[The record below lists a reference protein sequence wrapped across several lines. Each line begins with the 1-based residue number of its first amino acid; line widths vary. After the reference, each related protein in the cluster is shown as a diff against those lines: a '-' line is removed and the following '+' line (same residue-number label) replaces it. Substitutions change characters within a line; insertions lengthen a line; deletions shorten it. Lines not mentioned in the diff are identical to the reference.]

1 MSRQPSGI
9 VDGRLSRVV
18 LDGEIPSSLPA
29 ALEADRAQA
38 VADLAAE
45 NHFVPLTVKPDV
57 AADGPFVLHLAVQD
71 GRLVFDVRRGNGTRL
86 AVIGLALGPFRGL
99 VKDYQLLVD
108 SHIKAVEEGR
118 AERIQAIDMGRR
130 GLHNEGATLMR
141 QRLDGKIAIDFRH
154 RAAAVHAGL
163 RAAPEGLTVMRID
176 GVPYRTIWVDPEDGW
191 SVRIIDQTKLPWT
204 LEIVRLTDVAQAAHA
219 IRSMQVRGAPLIGAA
234 AAYGLCLG
242 LRQDPSVGGDGARRG
257 TAGGDAADRDQS
269 ALGARADADP
279 AAQHAGGGARA
290 RRL

>member
-18 LDGEIPSSLPA
+18 LDGEVPSSLPA

-45 NHFVPLTVKPDV
+45 NCFLPLTVKPDS
-57 AADGPFVLHLAVQD
+57 AAHGPFVLHLAVQD

-108 SHIKAVEEGR
+108 SHMKAMEEGH

-141 QRLDGKIAIDFRH
+141 QRLAGKIAIDF
-154 RAAAVHAGL
+154 A
-163 RAAPEGLTVMRID
+163 T
-176 GVPYRTIWVDPEDGW
+176 
-191 SVRIIDQTKLPWT
+191 
-204 LEIVRLTDVAQAAHA
+204 
-219 IRSMQVRGAPLIGAA
+219 
-234 AAYGLCLG
+234 
-242 LRQDPSVGGDGARRG
+242 
-257 TAGGDAADRDQS
+257 
-269 ALGARADADP
+269 
-279 AAQHAGGGARA
+279 A
-290 RRL
+290 RRLFTLVCVLHQRV